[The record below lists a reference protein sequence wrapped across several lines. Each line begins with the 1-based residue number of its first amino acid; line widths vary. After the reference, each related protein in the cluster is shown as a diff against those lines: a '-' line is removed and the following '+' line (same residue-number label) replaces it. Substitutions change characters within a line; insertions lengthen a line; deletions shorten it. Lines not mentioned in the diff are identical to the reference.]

1 MVVGWGV
8 YLLVPSWEIQGWNT
22 TKWMVTLFMNFLFFQ
37 GVVFFNDVYFC
48 QFICLFIF
56 CWGMYEVKSYTLG
69 RMLGISFGTVAFC
82 GFKLSTTAVAPERN
96 THMGVV
102 NPVAELPG
110 FDGVLGICLPCG
122 LVFVNLRLQDEQ
134 HIFFIMAT
142 WHGTGSGWVGGA
154 FAHRGWLP
162 CPGTFLVSLIFF
174 TESILWNL
182 NKQLYQRIRACKKDK
197 IWYKDLNKWL
207 RGVWMEPLG

>member
-1 MVVGWGV
+1 
-8 YLLVPSWEIQGWNT
+8 
-22 TKWMVTLFMNFLFFQ
+22 MVTLFMNFLFFQ

-142 WHGTGSGWVGGA
+142 WHGTGSG
-154 FAHRGWLP
+154 
-162 CPGTFLVSLIFF
+162 
-174 TESILWNL
+174 
-182 NKQLYQRIRACKKDK
+182 
-197 IWYKDLNKWL
+197 
-207 RGVWMEPLG
+207 

>member
-1 MVVGWGV
+1 
-8 YLLVPSWEIQGWNT
+8 
-22 TKWMVTLFMNFLFFQ
+22 
-37 GVVFFNDVYFC
+37 
-48 QFICLFIF
+48 
-56 CWGMYEVKSYTLG
+56 MYEVKSYTLG
-69 RMLGISFGTVAFC
+69 RMLGIPFGTVAFC

-142 WHGTGSGWVGGA
+142 WHGTGSGWVGGGIRPPWLASLPRNLLGVSDLFYGVNSLKFEQTALPKDPCLQKRQDLEQRSKQMIERCLDGTVGVALFLKPPFLPRNLA
-154 FAHRGWLP
+154 FSNY
-162 CPGTFLVSLIFF
+162 VSVVYRRSYF
-174 TESILWNL
+174 
-182 NKQLYQRIRACKKDK
+182 
-197 IWYKDLNKWL
+197 
-207 RGVWMEPLG
+207 